1 MTSYKI
7 SQDMLDKDKL
17 ELDYLLAC
25 NVIYAYSISNNI
37 VNVWFSRDDIS
48 KSKLLCKVCW

>member
-25 NVIYAYSISNNI
+25 NVIYAYSISNNV
-37 VNVWFSRDDIS
+37 VNIWFSRNDIS
-48 KSKLLCKVCW
+48 KSNLLCKVC

>member
-25 NVIYAYSISNNI
+25 NVIYAYSISNNV
-37 VNVWFSRDDIS
+37 VNDRFGFSI
-48 KSKLLCKVCW
+48 KFFIE

>member
-25 NVIYAYSISNNI
+25 NVIYAYSISNNV
-37 VNVWFSRDDIS
+37 VNVWFSKDDIS